1 MTAKDV
7 IEHYSK
13 LTKEIEEN
21 IDLKKYVYT
30 IHDNDYYKN
39 TISNNSKDF
48 QRIYWE
54 EILQRAHWAGLSSLI
69 RNLQWIK
76 GTATSIK
83 DNNLLSFTAN
93 LRCLIESSGDNL
105 LSLLNV
111 PTTLADNFSNISK
124 CLKGNVEEKTM
135 YASEELEAML
145 IHFSYARKITSEE
158 KTLQGKMPKYQNAKP
173 AAEYLKRL
181 DHKVDNGPISDL
193 YSILCQFAHPAAH
206 SVHYLFQ
213 MSFDNIKYEFKYA
226 QNADK
231 DYIDRILNG
240 YNDEIIK
247 SLQYGFNPGILT
259 LKTLNFYDYELTK
272 TPYLDKIELGEMKA
286 WTDIKNKIAK

>member
-1 MTAKDV
+1 MTRF
-7 IEHYSK
+7 ISS
-13 LTKEIEEN
+13 N
-21 IDLKKYVYT
+21 Q
-30 IHDNDYYKN
+30 KN
-39 TISNNSKDF
+39 F

-69 RNLQWIK
+69 RNLKWIK

-111 PTTLADNFSNISK
+111 PTTLADNFSNITK
-124 CLKGNVEEKTM
+124 CLKGNTEEKIM

-145 IHFSYARKITSEE
+145 IHFSFARKITSEE
-158 KTLQGKMPKYQNAKP
+158 KTLQGKIPKYQNAKP
-173 AAEYLKRL
+173 ASEYLKRL
-181 DHKVDNGPISDL
+181 DNKVDNGPVAEL

-213 MSFDNIKYEFKYA
+213 TSFDNIRYEFKYA

-259 LKTLNFYDYELTK
+259 LKTLNFFDYELTK
-272 TPYLDKIELGEMKA
+272 TQYLDKIELGEMKA
-286 WTDIKNKIAK
+286 WTDIKNKITK